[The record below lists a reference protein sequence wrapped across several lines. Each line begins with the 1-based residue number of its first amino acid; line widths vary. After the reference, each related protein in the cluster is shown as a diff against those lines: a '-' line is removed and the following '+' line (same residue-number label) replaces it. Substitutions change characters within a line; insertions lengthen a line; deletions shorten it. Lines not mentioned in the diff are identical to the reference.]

1 MAVRHSPTLDFL
13 TSSSLLEPELIEGCR
28 RGDARSQE
36 KLFRHFY
43 GFVMGICLRY
53 ASSRQQ
59 AQEMLNDSFLKVFEK
74 IIETTDIQVFRAWL
88 RRIAVNTALDHYRK
102 EKRRTERLET
112 GVDET
117 DLAVNGDVIDRM
129 SAEDI
134 IALLQ
139 EIPETYRLVFN
150 LYEIEG
156 YSHQEIGQMLS
167 LPAATSRTYLTR
179 AKQRMQW
186 LLRQRNT

>member
-1 MAVRHSPTLDFL
+1 
-13 TSSSLLEPELIEGCR
+13 
-28 RGDARSQE
+28 
-36 KLFRHFY
+36 
-43 GFVMGICLRY
+43 MGICLRY

>member
-1 MAVRHSPTLDFL
+1 M
-13 TSSSLLEPELIEGCR
+13 LEPELIEGCR

-53 ASSRQQ
+53 ANSRQQ
-59 AQEMLNDSFLKVFEK
+59 AQEILNDSFLKVFEK
-74 IIETTDIQVFRAWL
+74 IIVTTDIQVFRAWL

-102 EKRRTERLET
+102 EKRRTEWLET

-117 DLAVNGDVIDRM
+117 ELAGNEDVIDRM

-179 AKQRMQW
+179 AKQRMQG